1 MVAVDAQNSII
12 SPFGIGL
19 IRLLSF
25 SILYVVSVAIVPSA
39 ILIQSKDQRE
49 ALLKSKAFRILGLAA
64 HGRPHTAGSQRAFFP
79 LDKGNA
85 DTGNESQ

>member
-1 MVAVDAQNSII
+1 MSNTCIKYYL
-12 SPFGIGL
+12 PFL
-19 IRLLSF
+19 IESLIKLT
-25 SILYVVSVAIVPSA
+25 IVPSA
-39 ILIQSKDQRE
+39 ILIQSNDQRE
-49 ALLKSKAFRILGLAA
+49 ARLKSKAFRILGLAA